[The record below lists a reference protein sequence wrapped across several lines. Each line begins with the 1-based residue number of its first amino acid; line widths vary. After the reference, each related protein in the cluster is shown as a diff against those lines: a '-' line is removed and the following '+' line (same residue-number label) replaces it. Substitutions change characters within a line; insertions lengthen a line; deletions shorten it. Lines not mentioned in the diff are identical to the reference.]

1 LQQRF
6 LSFINKRLFIKNYL
20 VVVILERSFMKNENE
35 ILSRLMSI
43 ETTTEEIYKELIKIQ
58 KENKERRFEDLQ
70 LRVFIEDIY
79 DFIRLMS

>member
-1 LQQRF
+1 
-6 LSFINKRLFIKNYL
+6 
-20 VVVILERSFMKNENE
+20 MKNENE

-58 KENKERRFEDLQ
+58 KENKERRYEDLQ